1 MIDMHCH
8 VLPGVD
14 DGSASA
20 AETRELLQMAWN
32 QGVDTIIATPHFSHR
47 TDFGKLKERL
57 QLTKEIAKKIDPS
70 FQIFLGQ
77 EIMYF
82 EDVVDWLDRKRA
94 LTLAESRYVLVEF
107 HPGDKY
113 AKLLRAVRELV
124 PAGYLPVIA
133 HVERYQCLREKG
145 RTEELIENGAYLQVN
160 SSTVTGGLF
169 DRDARWCR
177 HEIAEKR
184 IHFIAS
190 DMHDPKHRP
199 PYMLEAY
206 HKLKKYGP
214 ALQRQLT
221 EVNQRYILKD
231 KILKRE
237 TKG

>member
-14 DGSASA
+14 DGSANA

-32 QGVDTIIATPHFSHR
+32 QGVDSIIATPHFSHH
-47 TDFGKLKERL
+47 TDFAKLKERL

-70 FQIFLGQ
+70 FQIFPGQ

-82 EDVVDWLDRKRA
+82 EEIIDWLDRKRA

-107 HPGDKY
+107 QPGDKFI
-113 AKLLRAVRELV
+113 KLQRAVRELV
-124 PAGYLPVIA
+124 SAGYLPVIA

-145 RTEELIENGAYLQVN
+145 RTAELIGNGAYLQVN

-169 DRDARWCR
+169 DRDAGWCR

-184 IHFIAS
+184 IHFVAS

-199 PYMLEAY
+199 PHMQEAY
-206 HKLKKYGP
+206 RKLKKYGP
-214 ALQRQLT
+214 AVPKRLMEL
-221 EVNQRYILKD
+221 NQTYILKD
-231 KILKRE
+231 RVLK
-237 TKG
+237 